1 MGSSILIS
9 CLEKQWNTVA
19 LLVHRSPAYLAHI
32 TTTTTTPTQLQQ
44 AWRIGGL
51 HDEEHPSS
59 TIEILI
65 PNDLRSPEKKK

>member
-1 MGSSILIS
+1 MGSSVLIS

-19 LLVHRSPAYLAHI
+19 LSFPRSPAYLAHI
-32 TTTTTTPTQLQQ
+32 TTTTTQLQQ
-44 AWRIGGL
+44 VWRTGGL
-51 HDEEHPSS
+51 HDEEHLSR